1 MTGALIVCSHCVY
14 TLINLGS
21 ILPFVTPFIAG
32 RLCIVVESLNQPFIV
47 STLVDESIMTMRVYR
62 GCTVEII
69 DRLTSVDLAELEMV
83 DFDVI
88 MGMDWLETCHA
99 NVEYRTKIVRFHF
112 PGKEVREWKGNITMP
127 KGWFIFYLKTTRM
140 ILRVVYII

>member
-47 STLVDESIMTMRVYR
+47 STLVDESIITMRVYR

-83 DFDVI
+83 DFDVTV
-88 MGMDWLETCHA
+88 GMDCLTSSYS
-99 NVEYRTKIVRFHF
+99 NVECWTKIVRFHF
-112 PGKEVREWKGNITMP
+112 PGEAIREWKGDTAMP
-127 KGWFIFYLKTTRM
+127 
-140 ILRVVYII
+140 